1 MNCKD
6 FLMRLS
12 GAVGV
17 SGRESPVVA
26 LAAEELRAL
35 GEVSISPL
43 GDLICTIR
51 RPEEGQKNFMLD
63 AHVDEIGMIVT
74 WIDDEGFLKVSPV
87 GGFDRSLLLASQ
99 VSVHTKQGDLPGVI
113 CSIRP
118 ICRAARRKT
127 PNLKIFISISAT
139 AGKRPKSGY
148 SPGISLL
155 SSPPLGKCTADL
167 SPERPLTT
175 APAAWR

>member
-17 SGRESPVVA
+17 SGRESSVVA

-51 RPEEGQKNFMLD
+51 RPEGRPEKFYAGRPCGRNRHDCHLD
-63 AHVDEIGMIVT
+63 
-74 WIDDEGFLKVSPV
+74 
-87 GGFDRSLLLASQ
+87 
-99 VSVHTKQGDLPGVI
+99 
-113 CSIRP
+113 
-118 ICRAARRKT
+118 
-127 PNLKIFISISAT
+127 
-139 AGKRPKSGY
+139 
-148 SPGISLL
+148 
-155 SSPPLGKCTADL
+155 
-167 SPERPLTT
+167 
-175 APAAWR
+175 

>member
-6 FLMRLS
+6 LLMRLS
-12 GAVGV
+12 SAVGV
-17 SGRESPVVA
+17 SGREGSVVA
-26 LAAEELRAL
+26 MAAEELRAL

-51 RPEEGQKNFMLD
+51 QPEKGQKNFMLD

-99 VSVHTKQGDLPGVI
+99 VSVHTAQGDLPGFI
-113 CSIRP
+113 CSI
-118 ICRAARRKT
+118 
-127 PNLKIFISISAT
+127 
-139 AGKRPKSGY
+139 
-148 SPGISLL
+148 
-155 SSPPLGKCTADL
+155 PPHL
-167 SPERPLTT
+167 
-175 APAAWR
+175 